1 MKKYILR
8 INFLVIIIAVM
19 FTACQKDKI
28 GEGNDEEL
36 ITTMNLKFTPVTG
49 GAPVTYSFIDLDG
62 PGGMDATQDEIVLNA
77 ATSYNVEVELLNSS
91 ANPVENITEEV
102 EEEAEAHRFYYEPT
116 AGISISDLNN
126 DPADMPLGIKSI
138 WATSTTGPGTVKI
151 TLRHYIGTPPDKQI
165 PDPVNSPK
173 SVTDIELTFTTR
185 II

>member
-1 MKKYILR
+1 MKKNILR

-36 ITTMNLKFTPVTG
+36 ITTMNLKFMPVAG
-49 GAPVTYSFIDLDG
+49 GATVTYSFIDLDG
-62 PGGMDATQDEIVLNA
+62 PGGMVATQDEIVLNA
-77 ATSYNVEVELLNSS
+77 ATSYNVEIELLNSS

-102 EEEAEAHRFYYEPT
+102 AEEADSHRFYYEPT

-126 DPADMPLGIKSI
+126 DPLGTALGINSK
-138 WATSTTGPGTVKI
+138 WTTSTAGPGTVKI
-151 TLRHYIGTPPDKQI
+151 TLRHYIGTPPDKQN

-173 SVTDIELTFTTR
+173 SVTDIELTFITKTL
-185 II
+185 